1 MFVLTL
7 NISWK
12 LLVNI
17 RGNMPS
23 VFMKETKNTQLRSY
37 SCLGCF
43 KSAKNFIC
51 QKVPQQPMYQ
61 LRQLV
66 YQETGHHKQF
76 SCLEFKQP
84 YLLISTFTCGGRF
97 ILLCSPM
104 HLYIF
109 RTFEDLKKKLFYRV
123 ISHNDL
129 QCPSLPVSN
138 CMKEIFLRLNVSVT
152 QNVSSESSF

>member
-1 MFVLTL
+1 M
-7 NISWK
+7 
-12 LLVNI
+12 
-17 RGNMPS
+17 
-23 VFMKETKNTQLRSY
+23 VFFGKIFFFLEKPVFFR
-37 SCLGCF
+37 
-43 KSAKNFIC
+43 AKNKTVIRRGPMQSSLYC
-51 QKVPQQPMYQ
+51 SRPQVHY
-61 LRQLV
+61 
-66 YQETGHHKQF
+66 YKQF
-76 SCLEFKQP
+76 SCFELKQP
-84 YLLISTFTCGGRF
+84 YLLISTFTCGERF

-109 RTFEDLKKKLFYRV
+109 LTFEDLKKKLFYRV

>member
-1 MFVLTL
+1 MLNLQFLTV
-7 NISWK
+7 
-12 LLVNI
+12 LLVTFHCISN
-17 RGNMPS
+17 
-23 VFMKETKNTQLRSY
+23 VKK
-37 SCLGCF
+37 
-43 KSAKNFIC
+43 
-51 QKVPQQPMYQ
+51 MYIFA
-61 LRQLV
+61 V
-66 YQETGHHKQF
+66 YKQF
-76 SCLEFKQP
+76 SCFELKQP